1 MRQKVVVTREVFDE
15 TLAYLAQH
23 VEVTSN
29 QANKPYGP
37 DGLAGRLQ
45 AMDAAVI
52 MSSDKVDEALLSRC
66 PQLKAVCSVSVGYNH
81 IDVGACTRHG
91 VMATNTPGVLTDSV
105 ADFAVCLTLATCRR
119 LTQAEAFLRTG
130 VWAGT
135 HLKEFLGVDLH
146 HATVGICGFGRIGQ
160 AIAQRL
166 RGFQTKILYNTRTR
180 LAPEVEQRFNATYA
194 AKDDLL
200 RHSDIVLL
208 ILPYTRETHHYVG
221 KRELE
226 LMKPLSVLVNVAR
239 GGIVDD
245 AALIEALKVG
255 RIWAAGLDVYEN
267 EPKLNPGLLELS
279 NVVLAP
285 HISSASE
292 PTRQAMAMTAA
303 KNCVAALT
311 TGEPPHLLNPEVS
324 RKGARV

>member
-1 MRQKVVVTREVFDE
+1 MKPKVTVTREVFDE

-29 QANKPYGP
+29 QSNEPYGR

-45 AMDAAVI
+45 GMDGAVI
-52 MSSDKVDEALLSRC
+52 MTTDKVDGALLSRC
-66 PQLKAVCSVSVGYNH
+66 PQLRVVSSASVGYNH
-81 IDVGACTRHG
+81 IDLAACTRHG
-91 VMATNTPGVLTDSV
+91 VMATNTPGVLTESV

-119 LTQAEAFLRTG
+119 LTEAEAFLRSG
-130 VWAGT
+130 AWAGT
-135 HLKEFLGVDLH
+135 HLKEMLGVDLH

-166 RGFQTKILYNTRTR
+166 RGFHTKLLYTTRTR
-180 LAPEVEQRFNATYA
+180 LSPEVEQRFDVTYA
-194 AKDDLL
+194 PKDDLL
-200 RHSDIVLL
+200 RGSDIVIL
-208 ILPYTRETHHYVG
+208 ILPYTSETHHYIG
-221 KRELE
+221 ERELG

-239 GGIVDD
+239 GGVVDD
-245 AALIEALKVG
+245 AALIETLKAR
-255 RIWAAGLDVYEN
+255 RIFAAGLDVYEN
-267 EPKLNPGLLELS
+267 EPKFNPGLLQLT

-292 PTRQAMAMTAA
+292 PTRQGMAMTAA

-324 RKGARV
+324 RKGATV

>member
-1 MRQKVVVTREVFDE
+1 MKHKVAVTREVFDE

-29 QANKPYGP
+29 QSNKPYGP

-45 AMDAAVI
+45 GMDGAVI
-52 MSSDKVDEALLSRC
+52 MTVDKVDDALLSRC
-66 PQLKAVCSVSVGYNH
+66 PQLKAVCSASVGYNH
-81 IDVGACTRHG
+81 IDLAACTRHG
-91 VMATNTPGVLTDSV
+91 VMVTNTPGVLTDSV
-105 ADFAVCLTLATCRR
+105 ADFAICLTLATCRR
-119 LTQAEAFLRTG
+119 LTEAEAFLRSG
-130 VWAGT
+130 AWAGT
-135 HLKEFLGVDLH
+135 HLKEMLGVDLH

-166 RGFQTKILYNTRTR
+166 RGFQTKLLYTTRTR
-180 LAPEVEQRFNATYA
+180 LSSEVEQRFDVTYA

-200 RHSDIVLL
+200 RRADIVVL
-208 ILPYTRETHHYVG
+208 ILPYTPETHHYIG
-221 KRELE
+221 ERELG
-226 LMKPLSVLVNVAR
+226 LMKPLSVLINVAR
-239 GGIVDD
+239 GGVVDD
-245 AALIEALKVG
+245 AALVETLKAR
-255 RIWAAGLDVYEN
+255 RIFAAGLDVYEN
-267 EPKLNPGLLELS
+267 EPKFNPDLLQLT

-311 TGEPPHLLNPEVS
+311 TGAPPQLLNPEVS